1 MSGADY
7 LPPDDMTL
15 GAAGEAMSA
24 SLSVIERGE
33 RETDRTYY
41 DTFDG
46 LLFSDGLAVVH
57 EHGRLALI
65 ERGTGVEHAT
75 LATPMPT
82 QPMLP
87 MKLAPGALRD
97 ALVPIVEVQ
106 ALLPLVHI
114 HTRMHGIDV
123 LDDERKTVVRMTLEQ
138 PAAVISASHN
148 RPLRPRVRL
157 VAVRGYDDELAA
169 VQRTLEDELHFTRA
183 EEPLIDEAVRA
194 VGGVPGGVP
203 SKISVS
209 LAPDQRA
216 DAATVAILRAL
227 LHVIEANVEGT
238 IADTDAEFLHDFRVA
253 VRRSRAV
260 QREMKGVFPPAA
272 LTAFRAEFK
281 WLQTIS
287 GDSRDLDVYVLDFDA
302 MRAMVPQAMRPELE
316 PLLRVLEDRRR
327 DARREMARA
336 LRSARTRGA
345 LSEWDAF
352 LEVLVERDVEDRP
365 DATRPIGEV
374 AADRIW
380 RVYRR
385 MVKMGAAITSESP
398 AEEYHELR
406 KKGKELRYLLELYGT
421 ALFPSDVVKPMI
433 KTLKALQDVLGRHQD
448 REVQRAMLQ
457 SLRDEVAAR
466 PGGAAALMA
475 MGALVQRLGEDE
487 QAAREEFHA
496 SFAEFAAKDQRRL
509 VKETFA

>member
-7 LPPDDMTL
+7 LPPDAMTL
-15 GAAGEAMSA
+15 GAAGETLSA
-24 SLSVIERGE
+24 CLSVIERGE

-46 LLFSDGLAVVH
+46 LLYSDGLSVVH

-65 ERGTGVEHAT
+65 ERDTGVEQAT
-75 LATPMPT
+75 LVTPQPT

-87 MKLAPGALRD
+87 MKLAAGALRD
-97 ALVPIVEVQ
+97 ALVPIVEVR
-106 ALLPLVHI
+106 ALLPLVHV
-114 HTRMHGIDV
+114 HSRVHGIDV
-123 LDDERKTVVRMTLEQ
+123 LDAERKTVVRMTLEQ
-138 PAAVISASHN
+138 PAAVTSSSSH

-157 VAVRGYDDELAA
+157 AGVRGYDDELAA
-169 VQRTLEDELHFTRA
+169 VQRTLEDELHFKRA

-203 SKISVS
+203 SKISVP

-227 LHVIEANVEGT
+227 LRVIEANVDGT
-238 IADTDAEFLHDFRVA
+238 LADIDAEFLHDFRVA

-272 LTAFRAEFK
+272 LAAFRAEFK

-287 GDSRDLDVYVLDFDA
+287 GDSRDLDVYVLEFDA
-302 MRAMVPQAMRPELE
+302 TRELVPAAMQPELD
-316 PLLRVLEDRRR
+316 PLLDVLQERRLA
-327 DARREMARA
+327 ARREMAKA
-336 LRSARTRGA
+336 LRSARTRGG
-345 LSEWDAF
+345 LSEWEAF
-352 LEVLVERDVEDRP
+352 LEELVERDVEDRP

-374 AADRIW
+374 AGGRIR

-385 MVKMGAAITSESP
+385 MVRMGAAITPDSP
-398 AEEYHELR
+398 AEDYHELR

-421 ALFPSDVVKPMI
+421 PLFPADVVKPMI
-433 KTLKALQDVLGRHQD
+433 KTLKSLQDVLGRHQD
-448 REVQRAMLQ
+448 REVQRAMLA

-466 PGGAAALMA
+466 PGGPAALMA

-487 QAAREEFHA
+487 QAARDEFHE
-496 SFAEFAAKDQRRL
+496 SFAVFAAKAQRRL

>member
-1 MSGADY
+1 MSGADF
-7 LPPDDMTL
+7 LPPDDTTL
-15 GAAGEAMSA
+15 GATGETLSA
-24 SLSVIERGE
+24 CLSVIERGE
-33 RETDRTYY
+33 RVTDRTYY

-46 LLFSDGLAVVH
+46 LLYSAGLSAVH

-65 ERGTGVEHAT
+65 ERDSGVTRAA
-75 LATPMPT
+75 LATPAPT

-87 MKLAPGALRD
+87 MRLGRGALRD
-97 ALVPIVEVQ
+97 ALLPIVEVR
-106 ALLPLVHI
+106 ALLPLVHV
-114 HTRMHGIDV
+114 HSRVHGIDV
-123 LDDERKTVVRMTLEQ
+123 LDEERKTVVRMTLEQ
-138 PAAVISASHN
+138 PAAVTSSSNH
-148 RPLRPRVRL
+148 RPLHPRLRL
-157 VAVRGYDDELAA
+157 AGVRGYDDELAA
-169 VQRTLEDELHFTRA
+169 VQRTLEAELHFTRA
-183 EEPLIDEAVRA
+183 EEPLVDEAVRA

-209 LAPDQRA
+209 LAADQRA

-227 LHVIEANVEGT
+227 LHVIEANVDGT

-260 QREMKGVFPPAA
+260 QREMKGVFPPAPLA
-272 LTAFRAEFK
+272 GFRAEFK

-287 GDSRDLDVYVLDFDA
+287 GDSRDLDVYVLEFDA
-302 MRAMVPQAMRPELE
+302 MRAMVPAAMQLELE
-316 PLLRVLEDRRR
+316 PLLRVLEDRRL
-327 DARREMARA
+327 DARREMAQS

-345 LSEWDAF
+345 LSEWEAF
-352 LEVLVERDVEDRP
+352 LEELVERDVEDRP

-374 AADRIW
+374 ASERIR

-385 MVKMGAAITSESP
+385 MVKMGAAITLESP

-421 ALFPSDVVKPMI
+421 PLFPADVVKPMI
-433 KTLKALQDVLGRHQD
+433 KTLKSVQDVLGRHQD
-448 REVQRAMLQ
+448 REVQRAMLT

-466 PGGAAALMA
+466 PRGPAALMA
-475 MGALVQRLGEDE
+475 MGALIQRLGEDE
-487 QAAREEFHA
+487 QAAREEFH
-496 SFAEFAAKDQRRL
+496 SVFAVFSAKAQRRL